1 MTVVIIAHRL
11 STVKNSHKIC
21 VIKGGQVVEEGS
33 HEELLVMHVRH

>member
-21 VIKGGQVVEEGS
+21 VIKGGQATGEG
-33 HEELLVMHVRH
+33 LIR